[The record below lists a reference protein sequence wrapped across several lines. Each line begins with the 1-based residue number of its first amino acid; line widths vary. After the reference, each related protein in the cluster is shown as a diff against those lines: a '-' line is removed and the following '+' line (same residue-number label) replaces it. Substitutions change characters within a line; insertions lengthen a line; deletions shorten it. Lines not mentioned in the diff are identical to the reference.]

1 MAELQTIE
9 AVYENGV
16 FRPLQTVT
24 GLVEH
29 SKVKLAIESEAQ
41 SIHPLAKFAGIL
53 SNEEAAEIQAVLA
66 EEFSKVD
73 TNGW

>member
-1 MAELQTIE
+1 MAESQTIE

-29 SKVKLAIESEAQ
+29 SKVKLAIESDAQ
-41 SIHPLAKFAGIL
+41 SIQPLAKFAGII
-53 SNEEAAEIQAVLA
+53 SNEEAAEMQVILIK
-66 EEFSKVD
+66 EY
-73 TNGW
+73 G